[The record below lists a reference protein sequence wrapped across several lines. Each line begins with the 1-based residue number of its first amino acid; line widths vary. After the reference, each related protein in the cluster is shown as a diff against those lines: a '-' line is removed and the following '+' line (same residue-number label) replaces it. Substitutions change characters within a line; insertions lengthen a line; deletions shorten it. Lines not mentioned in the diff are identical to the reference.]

1 MLTPLERF
9 AYQTWKRFDKLLA
22 SEMPNLSIQCRVEL
36 AQNWGKHISRF
47 EHMYED
53 ISRGYASKSPCFYEE
68 PTEGVR
74 ILWGA
79 EVEEELGK

>member
-22 SEMPNLSIQCRVEL
+22 SEMPNLSVQCRVEL
-36 AQNWGKHISRF
+36 AQNWGAHLARF

-53 ISRGYASKSPCFYEE
+53 IRKCYDAKAPYFYEE
-68 PTEGVR
+68 PSEGMRV
-74 ILWGA
+74 LWGA
-79 EVEEELGK
+79 EVEEELGE